1 MNSVTSSPTLSCL
14 GSGRSPSSSIDVVA
28 ISGRAMKL
36 SNAPAIQRVQ
46 RLSYLFKAIS
56 MFFGWHCFAA
66 ALWARLDA
74 RGPPIKGVFGIKS
87 RFARLMV
94 RSGNSTMRPL
104 TMITGIL
111 FGSCAA
117 ITISLALV
125 LIVFL
130 LLGDEH
136 PRLQHEFRPLV
147 SSLLIF
153 LGMTAISAAS
163 FYSLLIGHR
172 ARFVAQGLL
181 WLGLLGTGWYY
192 WP

>member
-1 MNSVTSSPTLSCL
+1 
-14 GSGRSPSSSIDVVA
+14 
-28 ISGRAMKL
+28 
-36 SNAPAIQRVQ
+36 
-46 RLSYLFKAIS
+46 
-56 MFFGWHCFAA
+56 
-66 ALWARLDA
+66 
-74 RGPPIKGVFGIKS
+74 
-87 RFARLMV
+87 
-94 RSGNSTMRPL
+94 MRPL

-111 FGSCAA
+111 LGSCAA

-136 PRLQHEFRPLV
+136 PRLQHEFRPLLT
-147 SSLLIF
+147 SMLIF

-172 ARFVAQGLL
+172 ARIAAQGMM
-181 WLGLLGTGWYY
+181 WLGLLGTAWYY

>member
-1 MNSVTSSPTLSCL
+1 
-14 GSGRSPSSSIDVVA
+14 
-28 ISGRAMKL
+28 
-36 SNAPAIQRVQ
+36 
-46 RLSYLFKAIS
+46 
-56 MFFGWHCFAA
+56 
-66 ALWARLDA
+66 
-74 RGPPIKGVFGIKS
+74 
-87 RFARLMV
+87 
-94 RSGNSTMRPL
+94 MRPL

-111 FGSCAA
+111 LGSCAA

-130 LLGDEH
+130 LLGDDH
-136 PRLQHEFRPLV
+136 PRLQHEFRPLLN
-147 SSLLIF
+147 SMLIF

-172 ARFVAQGLL
+172 ARYAAQALM